1 MFSGFHSESAE
12 LDAIIIY
19 TSTSDFL
26 SPILNIFSLI
36 LGLLSTKM
44 SAAFKGMI
52 LYPLVKKK
60 MGELLPLKGNT
71 LDCCRSEICRSD
83 TCWRTFVV
91 SHIKKYVVVRIPAR
105 GIYSLSGETGHF

>member
-1 MFSGFHSESAE
+1 
-12 LDAIIIY
+12 
-19 TSTSDFL
+19 
-26 SPILNIFSLI
+26 
-36 LGLLSTKM
+36 M

-52 LYPLVKKK
+52 LYPLAKKK

-91 SHIKKYVVVRIPAR
+91 SDIKKYVVVRIPAR
-105 GIYSLSGETGHF
+105 GIYSLSGETGHFFECNLIRNNLILYISYIISILNSMEGITEQNSRKKIY